1 MHREQSGHERRILFR
16 CPGHH
21 LGFDVVGENGI
32 EHRLLLD
39 GLAGLAAPL
48 KDDPARII
56 PT

>member
-1 MHREQSGHERRILFR
+1 MISTRIA
-16 CPGHH
+16 PGADRQP
-21 LGFDVVGENGI
+21 LIRMIRGVTWDDLV
-32 EHRLLLD
+32 